1 MLSLLSESRPE
12 ENELKSEAQFQR
24 LLASYTGNPLTP
36 KTPRAPS
43 DRGRYPE
50 EAGDEENI
58 AVQSEDDDDELGE
71 GSVFDYN
78 ATTEAINISRRGT
91 PARSANGDDPY
102 SWNPGSPM
110 GSSYMDVDPVSVRLS
125 SSICAYINTF
135 LPSQIF
141 SFGSPTMTPNSG
153 LNSWRYTP
161 PSTSSAV
168 RSNKRKRA
176 YIAPFTSNVYPG
188 PDSELLTWF
197 GFTDDDRYDP
207 YPAAKRRAVSPS
219 ISTYLR
225 GSPRISIPVAIPI
238 SVPNSSSSSPVVT
251 QMQSYTHSNFGFSR
265 PVIGSP
271 GMSSP
276 TMRATVGLLA
286 SPILR
291 PLPRARREG
300 EEREVENT
308 GESLGGISL

>member
-12 ENELKSEAQFQR
+12 DNEVKSEAQFQR

-50 EAGDEENI
+50 EAGDEEDV
-58 AVQSEDDDDELGE
+58 AVQSEDDDDELYE
-71 GSVFDYN
+71 GSVFDYK

-91 PARSANGDDPY
+91 PAQSISGDDLY
-102 SWNPGSPM
+102 SWNPGSPV
-110 GSSYMDVDPVSVRLS
+110 GSSYMDVDPVSTLFPLG
-125 SSICAYINTF
+125 ICAYIDPF
-135 LPSQIF
+135 PCSQIF
-141 SFGSPTMTPNSG
+141 SFGSPNVTPNSG
-153 LNSWRYTP
+153 PGSWRYTP

-168 RSNKRKRA
+168 RSNKRKRT
-176 YIAPFTSNVYPG
+176 YISPFNFSVGLNCLPR
-188 PDSELLTWF
+188 F
-197 GFTDDDRYDP
+197 GFADDERYDP

-219 ISTYLR
+219 MPTYLR

-238 SVPNSSSSSPVVT
+238 SVPNSSSSSPVIT
-251 QMQSYTHSNFGFSR
+251 QMQSFTHPNFAFSR

-271 GMSSP
+271 GVSSP
-276 TMRATVGLLA
+276 TMRASVGLLA

-291 PLPRARREG
+291 PLPRGRREG

-308 GESLGGISL
+308 GECLGGISL

>member
-12 ENELKSEAQFQR
+12 DNEVKSEAQFQR

-50 EAGDEENI
+50 EAGEEEDV
-58 AVQSEDDDDELGE
+58 AVQSDDDDDDELCQ

-78 ATTEAINISRRGT
+78 TTTEAINISRRGT
-91 PARSANGDDPY
+91 PAQSNNGDDLY
-102 SWNPGSPM
+102 MWNPGSPV
-110 GSSYMDVDPVSVRLS
+110 GSSYMDVDPVNPLFFHQVYAHTFTRFLS
-125 SSICAYINTF
+125 S
-135 LPSQIF
+135 QVF
-141 SFGSPTMTPNSG
+141 SFGSPNMTPNSG
-153 LNSWRYTP
+153 PSSWRYTP

-168 RSNKRKRA
+168 RSGKRKRA
-176 YIAPFTSNVYPG
+176 CINVFQLPYRLP
-188 PDSELLTWF
+188 SF
-197 GFTDDDRYDP
+197 GVVDEDRYDP

-219 ISTYLR
+219 MTTYLR

-238 SVPNSSSSSPVVT
+238 SVPNSSTSSPVIT
-251 QMQSYTHSNFGFSR
+251 QMQSFTHPNFTFSR

-271 GMSSP
+271 GVSSP
-276 TMRATVGLLA
+276 TMRATMGLLA

-308 GESLGGISL
+308 GEYLGGISL

>member
-1 MLSLLSESRPE
+1 
-12 ENELKSEAQFQR
+12 
-24 LLASYTGNPLTP
+24 
-36 KTPRAPS
+36 
-43 DRGRYPE
+43 
-50 EAGDEENI
+50 
-58 AVQSEDDDDELGE
+58 
-71 GSVFDYN
+71 
-78 ATTEAINISRRGT
+78 
-91 PARSANGDDPY
+91 
-102 SWNPGSPM
+102 
-110 GSSYMDVDPVSVRLS
+110 
-125 SSICAYINTF
+125 
-135 LPSQIF
+135 
-141 SFGSPTMTPNSG
+141 MTPNSG
-153 LNSWRYTP
+153 PVSWRYTP

-176 YIAPFTSNVYPG
+176 YITLFYPDVFSG
-188 PDSELLTWF
+188 CLLWF
-197 GFTDDDRYDP
+197 GSTDDDRYDP

-238 SVPNSSSSSPVVT
+238 SVPNSSSSSPVIT
-251 QMQSYTHSNFGFSR
+251 QMQSFTHPNFAFSR
-265 PVIGSP
+265 PMMGSP

-276 TMRATVGLLA
+276 TMRASVGLLA